1 MPFDRLS
8 HLLSPIVNGALWFFW
23 FLQTHQMILALLS
36 GVMLPF
42 IFTLK
47 KDEHQNAPFWK
58 RFIFGLSMLCF
69 LFGTIAPMPVW
80 FLQRMYA
87 GREEVAV
94 PVLTWGIL
102 LAFTGAGL
110 TAHIILRRLIS
121 PELDKAKR
129 SLIKKTSAERDIRTD
144 VRTVREL
151 LPETLHYDPMKYIDL
166 EKGIFIGL
174 NRSQEPQY
182 IPLEYW
188 QKQHADIIGTT
199 GAGKGVATGLLLY
212 QSIIAGE
219 GVFVLD
225 PKNDEWAPHLYRKAC
240 EDAGKPFIL
249 IDLNKRDYQFNLI
262 DDINQEQLEE
272 LFSAGFSL
280 SEKGDGG
287 ADFYRID
294 DRKAALETSELL
306 DEKKGTTLRSLF
318 NSDYVQSLSETIKGF
333 FGKMSELARLNAINT
348 PDGAS
353 LKKIYDEGGC
363 CYIIGSMRNAK
374 IITTQRMILIRL
386 IQLAELRDRV
396 VGDIRPVAIFLDE
409 LKYHLSKPALEGLG
423 AARDKGVH
431 IIMAHQSIA
440 DLRDCPAD
448 LNPESVVGAVVENAK
463 FKLVYRVMDPDTA
476 EWVARMSGKILVD
489 DESKHVT
496 LDAVLTEKVDD
507 TRTIRQAERYFID
520 ENMILNLPDFVCFI
534 FTTKK
539 LPTAHL
545 ISPIKVKKQPLVLSS
560 VPQGSAS
567 AIAPVKGAIDFV
579 DEEIKADKLKIT
591 ETHADLF
598 FDDETIDEEE
608 SQHIETLPEFN
619 AGVAIP
625 PPEVDES
632 DEAIPI
638 LDPHTDE
645 WKLAEP
651 EPEKFHSEAEQ
662 PQEEEKK
669 LSLLD
674 F

>member
-240 EDAGKPFIL
+240 EDAGKL
-249 IDLNKRDYQFNLI
+249 I
-262 DDINQEQLEE
+262 
-272 LFSAGFSL
+272 G
-280 SEKGDGG
+280 
-287 ADFYRID
+287 
-294 DRKAALETSELL
+294 
-306 DEKKGTTLRSLF
+306 
-318 NSDYVQSLSETIKGF
+318 
-333 FGKMSELARLNAINT
+333 
-348 PDGAS
+348 
-353 LKKIYDEGGC
+353 
-363 CYIIGSMRNAK
+363 
-374 IITTQRMILIRL
+374 
-386 IQLAELRDRV
+386 
-396 VGDIRPVAIFLDE
+396 
-409 LKYHLSKPALEGLG
+409 
-423 AARDKGVH
+423 
-431 IIMAHQSIA
+431 
-440 DLRDCPAD
+440 
-448 LNPESVVGAVVENAK
+448 
-463 FKLVYRVMDPDTA
+463 
-476 EWVARMSGKILVD
+476 
-489 DESKHVT
+489 
-496 LDAVLTEKVDD
+496 
-507 TRTIRQAERYFID
+507 
-520 ENMILNLPDFVCFI
+520 
-534 FTTKK
+534 
-539 LPTAHL
+539 
-545 ISPIKVKKQPLVLSS
+545 
-560 VPQGSAS
+560 
-567 AIAPVKGAIDFV
+567 
-579 DEEIKADKLKIT
+579 
-591 ETHADLF
+591 
-598 FDDETIDEEE
+598 
-608 SQHIETLPEFN
+608 
-619 AGVAIP
+619 
-625 PPEVDES
+625 
-632 DEAIPI
+632 
-638 LDPHTDE
+638 
-645 WKLAEP
+645 
-651 EPEKFHSEAEQ
+651 
-662 PQEEEKK
+662 
-669 LSLLD
+669 
-674 F
+674 

>member
-1 MPFDRLS
+1 M
-8 HLLSPIVNGALWFFW
+8 
-23 FLQTHQMILALLS
+23 
-36 GVMLPF
+36 
-42 IFTLK
+42 
-47 KDEHQNAPFWK
+47 
-58 RFIFGLSMLCF
+58 
-69 LFGTIAPMPVW
+69 
-80 FLQRMYA
+80 
-87 GREEVAV
+87 
-94 PVLTWGIL
+94 
-102 LAFTGAGL
+102 
-110 TAHIILRRLIS
+110 
-121 PELDKAKR
+121 
-129 SLIKKTSAERDIRTD
+129 
-144 VRTVREL
+144 
-151 LPETLHYDPMKYIDL
+151 
-166 EKGIFIGL
+166 
-174 NRSQEPQY
+174 
-182 IPLEYW
+182 
-188 QKQHADIIGTT
+188 
-199 GAGKGVATGLLLY
+199 
-212 QSIIAGE
+212 
-219 GVFVLD
+219 
-225 PKNDEWAPHLYRKAC
+225 
-240 EDAGKPFIL
+240 
-249 IDLNKRDYQFNLI
+249 I